1 MRSVCVVALLIV
13 SLPSLAQ
20 DPPRPAR
27 KPVAIKGARIH
38 TVSGAVIDG
47 GVILIEGARIKSVGK
62 DVPVPPE
69 ATVIDAAGKVVI
81 PGLVDTGSSLF
92 VSEVDTGTSGS
103 AEFDVLDALDTFSD
117 RDREVV
123 QSGVTTVLVRPLARG
138 PVNGLEAVLHLV
150 PGRETARFV
159 IKRTAAIKFTLGFS
173 GGDTSSAAQRIQ
185 DAKAVRQMLEGAKT
199 YKETWDKYRKD
210 LAEYQAKKKQWD
222 EDQKK
227 KKAEPPKTDP
237 PKTDPPKTD
246 PPKSDP
252 PKSDP
257 PKSDPPKSEPP
268 KGEQPKTEQPK
279 AEPPKPEPPK
289 EEPKK
294 PSRPRVDP
302 RNEALVKAL
311 DGLPVHIEA
320 HAADSIE
327 HALEIAAEF
336 KLKLV
341 LEGAT
346 DAHAVADAIA
356 KAKVPVILGP
366 VFRYGIPR
374 VDYLNHTRACAAALA
389 AANVDFA
396 IGSFGS
402 SAAGHAGPGAD
413 RFLMEAAA
421 STVAHG
427 LSRDRALR
435 AITLDA
441 AKVLALDRQFGSVDA
456 NKAADLVIL
465 TGEPFDADTRV
476 DRVLV
481 SGETVYQRKL
491 E

>member
-1 MRSVCVVALLIV
+1 
-13 SLPSLAQ
+13 
-20 DPPRPAR
+20 
-27 KPVAIKGARIH
+27 
-38 TVSGAVIDG
+38 
-47 GVILIEGARIKSVGK
+47 
-62 DVPVPPE
+62 
-69 ATVIDAAGKVVI
+69 VIDATGLVVI
-81 PGLVDTGSSLF
+81 PGLIDAGSSLF
-92 VSEVDTGTSGS
+92 VSETDAGTSGS
-103 AEFDVLDALDTFSD
+103 AEFDVLDAIDTFAD

-123 QSGVTTVLVRPLARG
+123 RSGVTTVLVRPLARG
-138 PVNGLEAVLHLV
+138 PAAGLAAVLHLV
-150 PGRETARFV
+150 PGRDAARFV
-159 IKRTAAIKFTLGFS
+159 IKRTAAVKFTLGFS

-185 DAKAVRQMLEGAKT
+185 DAKAVRQLLEGAKT
-199 YKETWDKYRKD
+199 YKETWNKYRKD
-210 LAEYQAKKKQWD
+210 FAEYQTKKKQWD
-222 EDQKK
+222 EEQKK
-227 KKAEPPKTDP
+227 KKTDP
-237 PKTDPPKTD
+237 PKTDPPKTEPPKSD

-257 PKSDPPKSEPP
+257 PKSDPPKSDPP
-268 KGEQPKTEQPK
+268 KGEQPKT
-279 AEPPKPEPPK
+279 EPPKPEPPK
-289 EEPKK
+289 EEPRK

-327 HALEIAAEF
+327 QALEIAAEF

-346 DAHAVADAIA
+346 EAYAVADAIA
-356 KAKVPVILGP
+356 RAKVPVILGP

-374 VDYLNHTRACAAALA
+374 VDYLNHTRACAASLA
-389 AANVDFA
+389 AANVEFA

-456 NKAADLVIL
+456 SKAADLVVL

-481 SGETVYQRKL
+481 AGETVYQRKL